1 MNINYYL
8 YLLPP
13 LRVLHW
19 FSMKKQK
26 DNLAIQKHLFD
37 LLFLIRIRMKDVV
50 QDADSKLSPLQI
62 LVLRT
67 LVEDGEMS
75 LITLA
80 QKTGRDKSQI
90 TRVVQKL
97 EKKKIIKKERSQLDR
112 RSFILK
118 TNEDVQKEVSFFIHK
133 EHELVA
139 EMLSDIPKNDLQ
151 ILEKILIQM
160 GDNLK

>member
-1 MNINYYL
+1 
-8 YLLPP
+8 
-13 LRVLHW
+13 
-19 FSMKKQK
+19 MKKQK

-97 EKKKIIKKERSQLDR
+97 EKKKIIKKKGANLIDAVL
-112 RSFILK
+112 FLK
-118 TNEDVQKEVSFFIHK
+118 QAKMYKKKFHSLLT
-133 EHELVA
+133 
-139 EMLSDIPKNDLQ
+139 KN
-151 ILEKILIQM
+151 M
-160 GDNLK
+160 SW

>member
-1 MNINYYL
+1 
-8 YLLPP
+8 
-13 LRVLHW
+13 
-19 FSMKKQK
+19 MKKK

-97 EKKKIIKKERSQLDR
+97 EEKKIIKKERSQLDR

-118 TNEDVQKEVSFFIHK
+118 TNKNVQKKVSSFIHK

-151 ILEKILIQM
+151 ILEKMLIQM

>member
-118 TNEDVQKEVSFFIHK
+118 TNEDVQKKVSFFIH
-133 EHELVA
+133 
-139 EMLSDIPKNDLQ
+139 
-151 ILEKILIQM
+151 
-160 GDNLK
+160 

>member
-1 MNINYYL
+1 M
-8 YLLPP
+8 P
-13 LRVLHW
+13 LTTFTCITLV
-19 FSMKKQK
+19 SMKKQK

-37 LLFLIRIRMKDVV
+37 LLFLIRIRMKDVA

-97 EKKKIIKKERSQLDR
+97 EKNKIIKKERSQLDR

-118 TNEDVQKEVSFFIHK
+118 TNEDVQKKVSFFIHK

-151 ILEKILIQM
+151 ILEKMLIQM